1 MYDLM
6 DWIKK
11 ILELLPDINIQ
22 NLTSLVIE
30 TSIIAIIVY
39 EILYWIVDTK
49 AWTLLKG
56 IIVIMIFSFT
66 SMFLNLNTIMW
77 ILSKSALFIG
87 LAIIVI
93 FQPELRKALEKLGS
107 QNFMKIIPIIDTN
120 SEVDTNEKIIDE
132 IIKATFAMGKVKT
145 GALMVIKR
153 NENLDDIKETGIKID
168 GLVSSGLLINIF
180 EKNTPLHDGAVV
192 IEGDRV
198 ASATCYLPL
207 SDDMSISKDLG
218 TRHRAALGVSEA
230 NDSLTVIV
238 SEETGGISVADKG
251 VLTKVKDAE
260 SLKNILETIHKKDE
274 IDTKKQ
280 RIALNSIRKK
290 VLNKHGKQER

>member
-1 MYDLM
+1 MNNLLGTL
-6 DWIKK
+6 KK
-11 ILELLPDINIQ
+11 VLELLPDINVQ
-22 NLTSLVIE
+22 NITSLLIE
-30 TSIIAIIVY
+30 TSIIALIVY
-39 EILYWIVDTK
+39 EVLYWIIDTK

-56 IIVIMIFSFT
+56 IIVILVFT
-66 SMFLNLNTIMW
+66 IASVMLNLNTIIW
-77 ILSKSALFIG
+77 IMSKSALFMG

-107 QNFMKIIPIIDTN
+107 QNFMKMIPLIESSKD
-120 SEVDTNEKIIDE
+120 DTNEEIIDE
-132 IIKATFAMGKVKT
+132 IVKATFAMGKVKT
-145 GALMVIKR
+145 GALMVFKR
-153 NENLDDIKETGIKID
+153 TENLDDIKETGIKID
-168 GLVSSGLLINIF
+168 GLISSGLIINIF

-207 SDDMSISKDLG
+207 SDNMNISKDLG

-251 VLTKVKDAE
+251 KLTKVKDPDT
-260 SLKNILETIHKKDE
+260 LKNILRTLNNTEDKE
-274 IDTKKQ
+274 IITKVKG
-280 RIALNSIRKK
+280 RRKK
-290 VLNKHGKQER
+290 VLSKNVKE

>member
-1 MYDLM
+1 MNNLLGTL
-6 DWIKK
+6 KK
-11 ILELLPDINIQ
+11 VLELLPDINVQ
-22 NLTSLVIE
+22 NITSLLIE
-30 TSIIAIIVY
+30 TSIIALIVY
-39 EILYWIVDTK
+39 EVLYWIIDTK

-56 IIVIMIFSFT
+56 IIVILVFT
-66 SMFLNLNTIMW
+66 IASVMLNLNTIIW
-77 ILSKSALFIG
+77 IMSKSVLFMG

-107 QNFMKIIPIIDTN
+107 QNFMKMIPLIESSKD
-120 SEVDTNEKIIDE
+120 DTNEEIIDE
-132 IIKATFAMGKVKT
+132 IVKATFAMGKVKT
-145 GALMVIKR
+145 GALMVFKR
-153 NENLDDIKETGIKID
+153 TENLDDIKETGIKID
-168 GLVSSGLLINIF
+168 GLISSGLIINIF

-207 SDDMSISKDLG
+207 SDNMNISKDLG

-251 VLTKVKDAE
+251 KLTKVKDPDT
-260 SLKNILETIHKKDE
+260 LKNILRTLNNTEDKE
-274 IDTKKQ
+274 IITKVKG
-280 RIALNSIRKK
+280 RRKK
-290 VLNKHGKQER
+290 VLSKNVKE